1 MLPPVPRYSV
11 WIGDLHLATPWG
23 LRFADAPTALR
34 WAQGYSRVA
43 GADVMV
49 MEGARTLA
57 VFRDGARSGA
67 PAPPDAE
74 PRVIDRRTR
83 PSLANPAKALATT
96 VPGAHGGGHDDD

>member
-23 LRFADAPTALR
+23 LRLADAPTALR

-43 GADVMV
+43 TAEVVVMAGAQ
-49 MEGARTLA
+49 TLA
-57 VFRDGARSGA
+57 VFRDGAPAGA

-74 PRVIDRRTR
+74 PRVIDRRAR
-83 PSLANPAKALATT
+83 PSLADAAKTLATS
-96 VPGAHGGGHDDD
+96 ASAAQGGEHDDD